1 MLKNPKFWV
10 LDLSRVPLNTLMRV
24 QQFHQKQGKCV
35 LKNRYWCDCDLE
47 LQDPEAT
54 THSDTDD
61 QRIQFRGRRRG
72 RGKNK
77 KRGRGRKECQKLLRR
92 NSSVMLQPGGGAR
105 MDSSPSSAETS
116 PPGLAT
122 NSIFS
127 VSFCIIDLHGGQ
139 INDPSWGKHYSLPF
153 LPATPSSP
161 PHTLVGRR
169 VSSKSPSRAL
179 DLPRALLPAL

>member
-1 MLKNPKFWV
+1 M
-10 LDLSRVPLNTLMRV
+10 
-24 QQFHQKQGKCV
+24 
-35 LKNRYWCDCDLE
+35 E

-92 NSSVMLQPGGGAR
+92 TSSVMLQPGGGAR

-139 INDPSWGKHYSLPF
+139 INEPSWGKHYSLPF

-161 PHTLVGRR
+161 
-169 VSSKSPSRAL
+169 SRAL
-179 DLPRALLPAL
+179 LLELHRYKDTVRCAALGAEVPGHRQQQLTQTWIVRLLKTHLFTPIPDSEKSTE